1 VLSIEHKGAGGEAV
15 RIHLSD
21 GSFFVIH
28 AEVHARAGV
37 SVGDSIDGP
46 RIESLSSQ
54 SQLVFARARA
64 LRLLAGAPQTRRGL
78 TAKLRARG
86 FPEDAV
92 RGAVARMMELGY
104 LDDLAFAEN
113 WTRSRLSSRREG
125 WKALYRGLILKGI
138 PRPVAEKAVS
148 DLCTDEVELAKARQL
163 AGSLSAQAAARK
175 LASRGFRSRTIARLL
190 KELRDPGRPADEE

>member
-1 VLSIEHKGAGGEAV
+1 MV

-21 GSFFVIH
+21 GSFFVVH
-28 AEVHARAGV
+28 AEVDARAGLAA
-37 SVGDSIDGP
+37 GDVIDAP
-46 RIESLSSQ
+46 RIESLCSQ
-54 SQLVFARARA
+54 SQLIFARAKA
-64 LRLLAGAPQTRRGL
+64 LRLLAAAPQTRRGL
-78 TAKLRARG
+78 SAKLRGRG

-92 RGAVARMMELGY
+92 LAAVARMTELGY
-104 LDDLAFAEN
+104 LDDLAYAEN

-163 AGSLSAQAAARK
+163 AGSLSAQSAARK
-175 LASRGFRSRTIARLL
+175 LVSRGFRSRTIARLL
-190 KELRDPGRPADEE
+190 KELRDPGRAADAE